1 MSEEDLQSAT
11 TEEVVND
18 SAIVDETK
26 TGEPDAPQVEETDE
40 QKNERVQKE
49 AQERSDKKARGIQ
62 KRMDELTADK
72 YAERKRAD
80 DLAATNARI
89 LALLEG
95 RNGASTKAESGEPNP
110 EDYAGN
116 DAGYWRAVAKYEASE
131 AAKAVVNQQLKE
143 SSEQAKRQTEEQKEQ
158 QVAKEF
164 VARRKEAEKSI
175 PDYKDVV
182 SDWTPSVPQSV
193 QNMLIR
199 LEDGP
204 LIAYHLAKN
213 PQLEEQFNEQP
224 DYMHGVLL
232 GQLLSTI
239 KSTTKTTTN
248 APSPG
253 KPVASK
259 AGTSSEPPSDPKLY
273 RAWAD
278 KNLR

>member
-1 MSEEDLQSAT
+1 MPEEELQAAT
-11 TEEVVND
+11 PEEVANN
-18 SAIVDETK
+18 SEIVEETNN
-26 TGEPDAPQVEETDE
+26 GEPEAPEVEETDE

-49 AQERSDKKARGIQ
+49 AQERSEKKAKGIQ

-80 DLAATNARI
+80 DLAAMNAKLMAMI
-89 LALLEG
+89 EG
-95 RNGASTKAESGEPNP
+95 NQKPQAQASSGEPNP
-110 EDYAGN
+110 EDYEGN
-116 DAGYWRAVAKYEASE
+116 EAGYWRAVAKYEAAE
-131 AAKAVVNQQLKE
+131 AAKAVVAERLKVSE
-143 SSEQAKRQTEEQKEQ
+143 EQAKRLSEEQKEQ
-158 QVAKEF
+158 EVAKNF
-164 VARRKEAEKSI
+164 VARRKEAEKTI

-182 SDWTPSVPQSV
+182 GEWTPAVPQSV

-199 LEDGP
+199 LEEGP

-224 DYMHGVLL
+224 EYMHGVLL

-239 KSTTKTTTN
+239 KAAAKTTT
-248 APSPG
+248 APKPG
-253 KPVASK
+253 TPVASK
-259 AGTSSEPPSDPKLY
+259 AGTSTEPPSDPKLY